1 MYNCIDLYLFS
12 IVSAVIIF
20 LGLRSLFVRDPV
32 VPPVDQNPEEDFHM
46 DLRPRSSVR
55 PPKSLHGFETYKI
68 TSRSNKRRDA

>member
-1 MYNCIDLYLFS
+1 MYNCIDFYLFS

-20 LGLRSLFVRDPV
+20 LGLRCLFVRDPV
-32 VPPVDQNPEEDFHM
+32 VPPGDQNLEDFHM

-55 PPKSLHGFETYKI
+55 PPKSLHGFETYEI